1 MRKGFTLIELLVVM
15 VIIAL
20 LVGLLLPALG
30 RAREEARKTQCRSNL
45 RQLGLATQM
54 YANDN
59 KGYFPALYGLSG
71 DSGSPTAPYGGLSRS
86 GAEPYEGNRG
96 AYYYSPI
103 GSSGWGGGVPS
114 DYTHA
119 TYLMPND
126 NSRNANRA
134 TQPARANGLGLL
146 LAGGYLTQKGGS
158 VLDCPSRHF
167 PDFWT
172 QNAVDHVTAD
182 PTAAFYTTG
191 GKLLLGTQGPSTG
204 DDARD
209 SGYYMYRHWAGGE
222 GKWTWNAY
230 GAGWRI
236 YEICISQRTDSSA
249 IIPSAYEEM
258 CFMGGSYSLRQITDL
273 SGSVTTHRPEAMKLD
288 KYAGKAVASDSLDIV
303 NVWGS
308 RDMSNTL
315 LPDCYNHPENQPW
328 YYGTQIQMWNIRD
341 VEDILVTN
349 HDHSYNVLMGDGSVK
364 TFGDAG
370 NEILRRMCGN
380 GDPGRILFNGCRNN
394 GGQPWMTSNQTYV
407 AGWMLDKPIWKTY
420 FDPLYAQD

>member
-45 RQLGLATQM
+45 RQLGLASQM

-59 KGYFPALYGLSG
+59 QGYFPALYGHSGNGQGTNFGGLRLSG
-71 DSGSPTAPYGGLSRS
+71 SQ
-86 GAEPYEGNRG
+86 PYEGGG
-96 AYYYSPI
+96 AGYQYSPI
-103 GSSGWGGGVPS
+103 GSSGWGGGVPA

-119 TYLMPND
+119 AYLMPND
-126 NSRNANRA
+126 NPNNPERA
-134 TQPARANGLGLL
+134 QRPARANGLGLL

-158 VLDCPSRHF
+158 VLDCPSRHI

-191 GKLLLGTQGPSTG
+191 GKLLLGTQGPGTG
-204 DDARD
+204 DNCRTV
-209 SGYYMYRHWAGGE
+209 GYFMYNWSAGEAKWMWRAGGM
-222 GKWTWNAY
+222 
-230 GAGWRI
+230 GAGWRLS
-236 YEICISQRTDSSA
+236 EICMSTELDSTA
-249 IIPSAYEEM
+249 IIPAYYEEM
-258 CFMGGSYSLRQITDL
+258 CSMLGSYSLRQITAL
-273 SGSVTTHRPEAMKLD
+273 SGSSTYLPEAMKLD
-288 KYAGKAVASDSLDIV
+288 KYVGKAIASDGLEMFK
-303 NVWGS
+303 VWGT
-308 RDMSNTL
+308 RDLSNTL

-328 YYGTQIQMWNIRD
+328 YYGTQLQMWNVRD
-341 VEDILVTN
+341 VEDALAPN

-364 TFGDAG
+364 TYGDAG
-370 NEILRRMCGN
+370 NEILRRLCGN
-380 GDPGRILFNGCRNN
+380 GDPGRMLFNGCRNN
-394 GGQPWMTSNQTYV
+394 GGQPWMSSCQTYV
-407 AGWMLDKPIWKTY
+407 AGWMLNKPIWKTY